1 MKMSDGSR
9 LGQLLWDE
17 DDLSGLHQGR
27 MFWNQ
32 IKKKK
37 KQRVRVGEKKRE
49 NESCQYSAGTF
60 LNEGEKENKKKGG
73 IEIGQRVWR
82 RKTRRKKKTYGR
94 NEMKEMRNNIKNK
107 KF

>member
-27 MFWNQ
+27 MVWNQ

-60 LNEGEKENKKKGG
+60 LNEEKKKIKRREGQRQDNVCGGEKQEEKKN
-73 IEIGQRVWR
+73 VWT
-82 RKTRRKKKTYGR
+82 K
-94 NEMKEMRNNIKNK
+94 
-107 KF
+107 